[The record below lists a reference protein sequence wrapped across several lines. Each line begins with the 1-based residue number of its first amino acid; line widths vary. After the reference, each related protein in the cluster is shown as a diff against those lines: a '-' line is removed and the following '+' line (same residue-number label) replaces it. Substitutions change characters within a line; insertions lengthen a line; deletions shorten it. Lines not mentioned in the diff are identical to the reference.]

1 MRYLKVEDIRQE
13 FIRKYK
19 QNEIVRNETGS
30 ISGSDT
36 IEIVGASFIAD
47 EPTIFGTLDKDYASR
62 EIEWYESQS
71 LNVNDIPY
79 GPPKI
84 WKAVASK
91 DGLINSNYGYLIFS
105 ESNYLQFENCLAQL
119 VSSPGTR
126 RATMVYT
133 RPSIHYDYNK
143 DGMMDFICTNTVQY
157 LIRDNKLDVVCSLRS
172 NDSIF
177 GYKNDR
183 HWQKYVQ
190 ENLCNRYNAIASTPI
205 QLGTLYWQAASL
217 HVYERQFHLI
227 EKYIEKYSE

>member
-1 MRYLKVEDIRQE
+1 MKYLKVEDIRQE
-13 FIRKYK
+13 FLRKY
-19 QNEIVRNETGS
+19 QNNEIVRNETGS

-36 IEIVGASFIAD
+36 IEIIGASFIAD
-47 EPTIFGTLDKDYASR
+47 EPTIFGSLDEDYAAR

-71 LNVNDIPY
+71 LNVNDIPG

-119 VSSPGTR
+119 ISSPGTR

-157 LIRDNKLDVVCSLRS
+157 LIRDNKLDVVVSMRS

-183 HWQKYVQ
+183 HWQQYVQ
-190 ENLCNRYNAIASTPI
+190 EKLCNRYNSATNKSLTPGLI
-205 QLGTLYWQAASL
+205 YWQVASL
-217 HVYERQFHLI
+217 HIYEKQFRYLDELI
-227 EKYIEKYSE
+227 